1 MSHEIAKSK
10 DKLGPMN
17 QSLMAGYPPSGLIP
31 AGGITMTTRFT
42 ALFTSHPEKVGE
54 TYFGHMAFAAWFC
67 SRLSMA
73 AGAALVHAFLPFL
86 FETTASRIV
95 RELYERTH
103 NRGSHAAKEPSA
115 LMDRA

>member
-1 MSHEIAKSK
+1 MSARFMRI
-10 DKLGPMN
+10 
-17 QSLMAGYPPSGLIP
+17 
-31 AGGITMTTRFT
+31 FT
-42 ALFTSHPEKVGE
+42 AHPATVGE

-73 AGAALVHAFLPFL
+73 AAAAPVHAFLPFL

-95 RELYERTH
+95 RELYERTS
-103 NRGSHAAKEPSA
+103 NRASHAVKEPSA

>member
-1 MSHEIAKSK
+1 MSLAK
-10 DKLGPMN
+10 
-17 QSLMAGYPPSGLIP
+17 I
-31 AGGITMTTRFT
+31 
-42 ALFTSHPEKVGE
+42 FTSHPSKVGE
-54 TYFGHMAFAAWFC
+54 TYFGHMAFAAWFS
-67 SRLSMA
+67 SRLLMA

-103 NRGSHAAKEPSA
+103 NRGSHGTKEPAA

>member
-1 MSHEIAKSK
+1 MTQLSK
-10 DKLGPMN
+10 
-17 QSLMAGYPPSGLIP
+17 
-31 AGGITMTTRFT
+31 
-42 ALFTSHPEKVGE
+42 LFSSHPAKVGE
-54 TYFGHMAFAAWFC
+54 TYFSHMAFAAWFC

-73 AGAALVHAFLPFL
+73 AGAAFVHAFLPFL

-103 NRGSHAAKEPSA
+103 NRGSHGTKEPAA